1 MTTHSKFKTY
11 VIKRVAPVYYGIQER
26 LPLTWRRYF
35 VHAVRHRRLLHLRQ
49 PRTFS
54 EKLAWRMVYDRRDM
68 FRPTC
73 DKMAMKE
80 LARERV
86 GDVVRVPQTIWTGT
100 NVAELAS
107 VDLPEHWIIKPNH
120 RSGLVHF
127 GHGAADVA
135 ELVRVTDGWLD
146 EENWQKMG
154 EWAYSFAESTLVV
167 EELIGEPGQSLLDY
181 KFDVFDGVV
190 RTLVIHAGRFENP
203 RRYIFYRDFTRV
215 QAQFVGDTLDPDENF
230 EKPKDYDRMIEAA
243 ERIAAGFDY
252 LRVDLYYVGGEIWF
266 GETTPYQG
274 NATHTFR
281 PADWD
286 RQLGEFWTLPRL

>member
-1 MTTHSKFKTY
+1 MTTHTKFKTY

-80 LARERV
+80 LALERA
-86 GDVVRVPQTIWTGT
+86 GDLVRVPRTVWSGT
-100 NVAELAS
+100 
-107 VDLPEHWIIKPNH
+107 
-120 RSGLVHF
+120 
-127 GHGAADVA
+127 DVA

-190 RTLVIHAGRFENP
+190 RTLVIHAGRFENH

-215 QAQFVGDTLDPDENF
+215 QAQFVGDTLDPDEKF

>member
-68 FRPTC
+68 FRTTC

-154 EWAYSFAESTLVV
+154 EWAYSFAESTQYL
-167 EELIGEPGQSLLDY
+167 EFSA
-181 KFDVFDGVV
+181 DGFS
-190 RTLVIHAGRFENP
+190 IHAGRFENH